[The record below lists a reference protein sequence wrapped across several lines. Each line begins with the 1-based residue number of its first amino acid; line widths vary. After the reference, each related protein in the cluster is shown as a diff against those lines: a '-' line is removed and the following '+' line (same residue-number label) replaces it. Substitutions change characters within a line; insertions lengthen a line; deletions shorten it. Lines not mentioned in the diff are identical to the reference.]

1 MIEIWNSEWT
11 EYTGARQ
18 TKQFFPSTCPS
29 ITKKII
35 SLPRNDVSRLV
46 RLVTGH
52 NNQNYHASLRDG
64 ETDPMCRYCES
75 QWETFFHFIT
85 ECPCMLSLR
94 ADIFKSF
101 GGPTLCDGD
110 WSVDDVLKFSY
121 MPAVEE
127 AYNAFMY
134 HYGSEDEDEDT

>member
-1 MIEIWNSEWT
+1 ME
-11 EYTGARQ
+11 RQ
-18 TKQFFPSTCPS
+18 IPCVDTVNHSGRHFF
-29 ITKKII
+29 IF
-35 SLPRNDVSRLV
+35 LQ
-46 RLVTGH
+46 
-52 NNQNYHASLRDG
+52 NQ
-64 ETDPMCRYCES
+64 
-75 QWETFFHFIT
+75 
-85 ECPCMLSLR
+85 CPCRLSLR
-94 ADIFKSF
+94 SDILKSF